1 MRFQHTLTRWL
12 GALSLAAATVALVA
26 ACGGGGDGGSNAS
39 VNTGSG
45 GGNTSAGGGS
55 NGGSGGSGGSGS
67 SGSTPLA
74 SNQAAITVST
84 GVATV
89 VNMPTV
95 DVTICAPGTS
105 TCQTINN
112 VLVDTAS
119 YGLRIVN
126 TAASNVLGS
135 LPISTVSSGA
145 LVECGK
151 FVTSYTW
158 GTVRTADVKIAGE
171 QASSLPVQVIGDLG
185 SSGVPTSCSNGNS
198 SSNTAADL
206 GANGI
211 LGIGP
216 APYDCGTNCATSTLY
231 SNYYACPNGNT
242 SCQVT
247 TVPLAQQVANPVPR
261 FATDNNGVIVAMNPP
276 SGGNA
281 TGTLTFGINTQ
292 ANNAL
297 PSSATVLTSTT
308 AGDLTGTLLGRAVS
322 TVFFDTGSNAYFF
335 DTGGSTAVRLP
346 VCSNNSSFYC
356 PTTGTQTTTPTVVG
370 LNGAQASPSISID
383 NANSLFS
390 TYRSAVPNLGGPFG
404 DTRVLDFGLPHF
416 FGKTL
421 YFGMDLRGSG
431 GPAPYVAF

>member
-12 GALSLAAATVALVA
+12 GALSVAAATVALVA

-45 GGNTSAGGGS
+45 GGSTSAGGGS
-55 NGGSGGSGGSGS
+55 SSGSGGTSG
-67 SGSTPLA
+67 TPLA
-74 SNQAAITVST
+74 SNQTAITVST

-95 DVTICAPGTS
+95 SVTICAPGTS
-105 TCQTINN
+105 TCQTIDN

-135 LPISTVSSGA
+135 LPVSSVSGGA

-171 QASSLPVQVIGDLG
+171 QANSLPVQIIGDLG
-185 SSGVPTSCSNGNS
+185 TSGVPASCSNGNS
-198 SSNTAADL
+198 PSNTAADL

-216 APYDCGTNCATSTLY
+216 APYDCGANCVTSTLY
-231 SNYYACPNGNT
+231 SNYYACPNGNS

-261 FATDNNGVIVAMNPP
+261 FAADNNGVIVAMNPP
-276 SGGNA
+276 SGGSA

-297 PSSATVLTSTT
+297 PSSATKLTSTT
-308 AGDLTGTLLGRAVS
+308 AGDLTGTLLGRAIS
-322 TVFFDTGSNAYFF
+322 TAFFDTGSNAYFF
-335 DTGGSTAVRLP
+335 DTGGSTAVTLP

-356 PTTGTQTTTPTVVG
+356 PSTTQMTTATVIG
-370 LNGAQASPSISID
+370 LNGAQASPSISIA

-390 TYRSAVPNLGGPFG
+390 SYKSAVPNLGGPFG

-421 YFGMDLRGSG
+421 YFGMDQRGSG

>member
-12 GALSLAAATVALVA
+12 GALSLAAATAALVA

-39 VNTGSG
+39 VNTGTG
-45 GGNTSAGGGS
+45 GGDTSAGGGS
-55 NGGSGGSGGSGS
+55 NGGTGGTGG

-84 GVATV
+84 GVATII
-89 VNMPTV
+89 NMPTV
-95 DVTICAPGTS
+95 SVTICAPGTS
-105 TCQTINN
+105 ACQTIGN

-126 TAASNVLGS
+126 TAASGVLGS
-135 LPISTVSSGA
+135 LPVSSVSGGT
-145 LVECGK
+145 LTECGK

-158 GTVRTADVKIAGE
+158 GTVRTADVRIAGE
-171 QASSLPVQVIGDLG
+171 QASSLPIQIIGDLG
-185 SSGVPTSCSNGNS
+185 SSGVPSSCSNGNAP
-198 SSNTAADL
+198 SNTAADL

-216 APYDCGTNCATSTLY
+216 APYDCGANCTTSTLY

-276 SGGNA
+276 AGGSA

-292 ANNAL
+292 SNNAL
-297 PSSATVLTSTT
+297 PAGVTKLTSTT
-308 AGDLTGTLLGRAVS
+308 AGDLTGTLLGRAI
-322 TVFFDTGSNAYFF
+322 TTAFFDTGSNAYFF
-335 DTGGSTAVRLP
+335 DTGGSTAVSLP

-356 PTTGTQTTTPTVVG
+356 PSSTQTTTATVVG
-370 LNGAQASPSISID
+370 LNGAQASQSISIG
-383 NANSLFS
+383 NASALFS
-390 TYRSAVPNLGGPFG
+390 SHKSAVPNLGGPFG
-404 DTRVLDFGLPHF
+404 NTRVLDFGLPHF

-421 YFGMDLRGSG
+421 YFGMDLTGSG
-431 GPAPYVAF
+431 GAAPYVAF

>member
-12 GALSLAAATVALVA
+12 GALSLAAATAALVA

-39 VNTGSG
+39 VNTGTG
-45 GGNTSAGGGS
+45 GGDTSAGGGS
-55 NGGSGGSGGSGS
+55 NGGTGG

-84 GVATV
+84 GVATII
-89 VNMPTV
+89 NMPTV
-95 DVTICAPGTS
+95 SVTICAPGTS
-105 TCQTINN
+105 ACQTIGN

-126 TAASNVLGS
+126 TAASGVLGS
-135 LPISTVSSGA
+135 LPVSSVSGGT
-145 LVECGK
+145 LTECGK

-158 GTVRTADVKIAGE
+158 GTVRTADVRIAGE
-171 QASSLPVQVIGDLG
+171 QASSLPIQIIGDLG
-185 SSGVPTSCSNGNS
+185 SSGVPSSCSNGNAP
-198 SSNTAADL
+198 SNTAADL

-216 APYDCGTNCATSTLY
+216 APYDCGANCTTSTLY

-276 SGGNA
+276 AGGSA

-292 ANNAL
+292 SNNAL
-297 PSSATVLTSTT
+297 PAGVTKLTSTT
-308 AGDLTGTLLGRAVS
+308 AGDLTTLLGRAI
-322 TVFFDTGSNAYFF
+322 TTAFFDTGSNAYFF
-335 DTGGSTAVRLP
+335 DTGGSTAVSLP

-356 PTTGTQTTTPTVVG
+356 PSSMQTTTATVVG
-370 LNGAQASPSISID
+370 LNGAQASQSISIG
-383 NANSLFS
+383 NASALFS
-390 TYRSAVPNLGGPFG
+390 SYKSAVPNLGGPFG
-404 DTRVLDFGLPHF
+404 NTRVLDFGLPHF

-421 YFGMDLRGSG
+421 YFGMDLTGSG
-431 GPAPYVAF
+431 GAAPYVAF